1 MALTKSTVDDRIE
14 VVTDYKHIQIRT
26 ATVIKED
33 DKELSRTFSRRV
45 LHSGILDASDNFVDT
60 DISSEST
67 EVKEVAAAVWTQA
80 VKDAYK
86 AHLILNKPS

>member
-33 DKELSRTFSRRV
+33 DKELSRIFSRKV
-45 LHSGILDASDNFVDT
+45 LNAGTLDASDNFVDT
-60 DISSEST
+60 DISSESA
-67 EVKEVAAAVWTQA
+67 EVKAVAAAVWTQA

-86 AHLILNKPS
+86 AHLIANK